1 MYYRITKVTHKPGVQ
16 DQIRDYLKS
25 KEDMIKDIIGLQ
37 SVTLI
42 KIDATSSMG
51 ISIYENEQQVINAE
65 DQFKEIMGGM
75 MSFMTAPPEIKNGNQ
90 FWKYEL

>member
-25 KEDMIKDIIGLQ
+25 KEDLMKAIVGLQ

-42 KIDATSSMG
+42 EIDETSSMG
-51 ISIYENEQQVINAE
+51 ISLYENEQQIINA
-65 DQFKEIMGGM
+65 DRRTP
-75 MSFMTAPPEIKNGNQ
+75 SFDHFFHLPNLSP
-90 FWKYEL
+90 

>member
-25 KEDMIKDIIGLQ
+25 KESLMKAIVGLK

-42 KIDATSSMG
+42 EIDEISSMG
-51 ISIYENEQQVINAE
+51 ISLYENEQQI
-65 DQFKEIMGGM
+65 QQREIVLRDDY
-75 MSFMTAPPEIKNGNQ
+75 SIFFI
-90 FWKYEL
+90 F

>member
-25 KEDMIKDIIGLQ
+25 KEDLMKAIVGLQ

-42 KIDATSSMG
+42 EIDETSSMG
-51 ISIYENEQQVINAE
+51 ISLYENEQQVINAE
-65 DQFKEIMGGM
+65 ETFSTLMGEVVEPRRNFIQENALNV
-75 MSFMTAPPEIKNGNQ
+75 SNLDI
-90 FWKYEL
+90 

>member
-37 SVTLI
+37 
-42 KIDATSSMG
+42 A
-51 ISIYENEQQVINAE
+51 
-65 DQFKEIMGGM
+65 
-75 MSFMTAPPEIKNGNQ
+75 
-90 FWKYEL
+90 

>member
-25 KEDMIKDIIGLQ
+25 KESLMKAIVGLK

-42 KIDATSSMG
+42 EIDETSSMG
-51 ISIYENEQQVINAE
+51 ISLYENEQQIINAE
-65 DQFKEIMGGM
+65 EQFKEIMVGM
-75 MSFMTAPPEIKNGNQ
+75 MSFMTAPPEISNGNQ
-90 FWKYEL
+90 FWKFEL